1 MNPIIRELRNEM
13 FIQPPLEVYHK
24 PLPAGTKV
32 LVRTCSDI
40 PSKEDADGHICII
53 NTSEISL
60 VPQSGYWKYELKWKQ
75 EDNPGRWK
83 PDALNDYYYMENE
96 VTAIAGVYPSAI
108 TAQINS
114 LPDI

>member
-13 FIQPPLEVYHK
+13 LIQPPLEVYHK

-60 VPQSGYWKYELKWKQ
+60 MPEFGYWKYELKWRQ

-96 VTAIAGVYPSAI
+96 VIAVAGVYPSAI
-108 TAQINS
+108 TAQISS